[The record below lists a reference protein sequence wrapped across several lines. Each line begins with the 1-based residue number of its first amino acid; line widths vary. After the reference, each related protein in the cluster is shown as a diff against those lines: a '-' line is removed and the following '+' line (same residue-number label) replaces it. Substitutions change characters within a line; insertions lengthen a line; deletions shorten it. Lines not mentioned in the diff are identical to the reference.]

1 MTNAFLTIAQL
12 LNNFAMD
19 PSMASLLVTADL
31 HEDPTS

>member
-1 MTNAFLTIAQL
+1 MFLCYVM